1 MIKNKILFLF
11 IIISNI
17 NLVFNEGT
25 ENITDTP
32 GKTILKGIFRID
44 SVHNR
49 YPLVV
54 KDNELKFS
62 QKKDGKEKD
71 FRIIH
76 INSTLYYIEAK
87 QINKSLG
94 INTNNEIVL
103 LDKNSSDKLEEEYWN
118 IIQINDKE
126 FLIQNNQTKNFMEII
141 PDNNAIQ
148 CSNNLTDIKENDTIL
163 INNISDCF
171 KFSFLKLYEEVELKP
186 EHIEYIEKE
195 PVDVLIKYIDLRDEN
210 LNREGIKQTVKD
222 EDNEELK
229 YSVRSILQNI
239 PWIRKIF
246 ILMPNEKVKYF
257 KPIEEISDK
266 FVYVKDKDLIGF
278 DSANS
283 NVFQYNLGNMTNFGL
298 SENFILMD
306 DDCFFGKQIDK
317 TKFFYYDEEQQKVL
331 PSIVTD
337 EFDELIKDDILKEH
351 SKLFSKRN
359 VINYQSF
366 FGWKLTQLS
375 SFKLLLE
382 QFESPL
388 INAGFNHNAIP
399 LNTNDLKEIYEL
411 IRDKY
416 INAQETLYSKVRTPF
431 DLQPQSLFNS
441 YLLNVKKRKV
451 NSIPWVYYDIGA
463 LSDKNFDIEMF
474 VINTSG
480 DRLYRSSDYKYAK
493 TIMKIKFN
501 TSTPYEIEESN
512 AITDNLSDNFPNNIS
527 ENISDIILDN
537 ISDIISYNFSDNN
550 SDILSNNSSINISD
564 NNLDNILENISSNI
578 PDILSNNISNN
589 ISNTILDNISDSF
602 LNKSL
607 YSILNDS
614 LDNIFNNIS
623 DNNISDILSNNI
635 SDILSNNISDIISDN
650 ISDNIL
656 ENISD
661 NILGNIS
668 DNILYNI
675 SDNIFYN
682 NSNNISDNISGNI
695 WDNISD
701 NISVNLSDNIIG
713 NISDNI
719 SVNLSDNITDN
730 ILDNISEKDINI
742 NIQNNPPN
750 IILDNIKITTEII
763 ENRESNISNNDMN
776 NNLNK
781 EKADIEPQNNDANN
795 TIKEL
800 TIQLN
805 DISIEK
811 KIIETNLKN
820 YEKKYNNLLFYF
832 KIVIIILGIIL
843 FTIFIKIICSCCSR
857 YENYDR
863 IYSSNVREN
872 EEESSYFR

>member
-1 MIKNKILFLF
+1 MIKNKTLFLF
-11 IIISNI
+11 LIISNI
-17 NLVFNEGT
+17 NLVFNEG
-25 ENITDTP
+25 IKSIIDTSE
-32 GKTILKGIFRID
+32 KTILKGIFRID

-49 YPLVV
+49 YPLIVEN
-54 KDNELKFS
+54 NELKFS
-62 QKKDGKEKD
+62 QKKYGKEKD

-76 INSTLYYIEAK
+76 TNSTSYYIEAK
-87 QINKSLG
+87 QIKKSLG
-94 INTNNEIVL
+94 ININNEIVL
-103 LDKNSSDKLEEEYWN
+103 LDKNSSDQFEEEYWN

-141 PDNNAIQ
+141 PESNTIK
-148 CSNNLTDIKENDTIL
+148 CSNNLTDIMENDTFL
-163 INNISDCF
+163 IDNISDCF

-186 EHIEYIEKE
+186 EHIEIIEKE
-195 PVDVLIKYIDLRDEN
+195 PVDVLIKYIDLRDKN
-210 LNREGIKQTVKD
+210 LKREGLKQTKKD

-246 ILMPNEKVKYF
+246 ILMPNEKVRYF

-283 NVFQYNLGNMTNFGL
+283 NVFQYYLYNLSEFGL

-306 DDCFFGKQIDK
+306 DDYFFGKPIDK
-317 TKFFYYDEEQQKVL
+317 TKFFYYDEEQKKVF

-337 EFDELIKDDILKEH
+337 EFDELIKDDTLKEY
-351 SKLFSKRN
+351 SKLFSRRYS
-359 VINYQSF
+359 INYQSF
-366 FGWKLTQLS
+366 FGWKLAQLS

-416 INAQETLYSKVRTPF
+416 INAQETLYSKARTPF

-463 LSDKNFDIEMF
+463 LRGKDFDIEMF

-480 DRLYRSSDYKYAK
+480 DRIYKSSDYKYAK
-493 TIMKIKFN
+493 MIMEIKFN
-501 TSTPYEIEESN
+501 TPTPYEIEKLN
-512 AITDNLSDNFPNNIS
+512 DITDNISDNFTNNIS
-527 ENISDIILDN
+527 ENFSDNILDN
-537 ISDIISYNFSDNN
+537 ISDIISYNFSDN
-550 SDILSNNSSINISD
+550 SLDILSNNISINISY
-564 NNLDNILENISSNI
+564 NNLDNILQNISSNI
-578 PDILSNNISNN
+578 PDILSNNISDN
-589 ISNTILDNISDSF
+589 ISNTTLENISE
-602 LNKSL
+602 N
-607 YSILNDS
+607 ILN
-614 LDNIFNNIS
+614 NNLY
-623 DNNISDILSNNI
+623 NVLNNI
-635 SDILSNNISDIISDN
+635 SDILSNNISDIIIDN

-661 NILGNIS
+661 IISDNISVNLSDDIS
-668 DNILYNI
+668 DNILDNI
-675 SDNIFYN
+675 SDNTSDVI
-682 NSNNISDNISGNI
+682 SDNISDNISGNI
-695 WDNISD
+695 WDNFSDNIFDNISDNILDNISDIISD
-701 NISVNLSDNIIG
+701 NISVNLSDNI
-713 NISDNI
+713 S
-719 SVNLSDNITDN
+719 DN

-750 IILDNIKITTEII
+750 IILNNITITSEII
-763 ENRESNISNNDMN
+763 ENIESNISNSDIN

-781 EKADIEPQNNDANN
+781 AKADIEPQNSDVNN

-800 TIQLN
+800 EVQLN

-811 KIIETNLKN
+811 KVMEKNLD

-843 FTIFIKIICSCCSR
+843 LTIFIKIICCCCSR
-857 YENYDR
+857 NDNYDQ
-863 IYSSNVREN
+863 IYSSNVREI
-872 EEESSYFR
+872 EEESSYFK